1 MDQHGIPNEGARR
14 SLEDILREVEQDDTL
29 RTSEKDSTRET
40 PSEVTGEGGNESGLG
55 SLLSHPEL
63 LTKLPL
69 LLRVVQSLG
78 EKDLKLDDRRP
89 DTPEQLL
96 CALRPYL
103 GQERRQAID
112 TMIRVSRLSASL
124 KSLK

>member
-1 MDQHGIPNEGARR
+1 MDQHGIPKVGAGR

-29 RTSEKDSTRET
+29 QAAEAAGTRET
-40 PSEVTGEGGNESGLG
+40 PAESTSEEGGIG

-63 LTKLPL
+63 IAKLPL

-89 DTPEQLL
+89 DTPEPLL